1 MQGAPIEVA
10 IALPVFN
17 TYTYGVPEHFYNQ
30 VSPGKRTLVP
40 FGRRKVTGYILGRS
54 KDTYPDSIKFIIDIL
69 DEAPIFPSSMI
80 PFFKWTADYYMH
92 PLGEV
97 IKSALPKGL
106 NIYDTVCL
114 SITEKGKKAVI
125 EKSVTSVETTVLHFL
140 RHGSCSQKKIR
151 SKVNIT
157 VTDSLINRM
166 ARQGLLTKQ
175 RAFNSGGR
183 TRPKLERY
191 VSFIDSGTGRHNND
205 SSGKKLSEP
214 RKKIINLL
222 KSKGD
227 LSVKE
232 LKKIMPP
239 SVNLVRSMQKAG
251 QVTIYK
257 KNIYRNP
264 FGESIIPDIPP
275 QLTKEQRDVVAF
287 IRNLFE
293 KGYSTCL
300 LKGVTGSGKTEVYLH
315 LTEMVIKKGRPVV
328 ILVPELALITQT
340 EQRFRSRFGDTV
352 ALLHSGLSA
361 GERYDQWTRILSGDA
376 LIAIGARSAI
386 FAPFK
391 DIGLIVVD
399 EEHDASYK
407 QEGAFCYNARD
418 LAVVR
423 AKHLNGIALLGSATP
438 SVHSYYNAS
447 IGKYLETSLT
457 RRVGKSSLPD
467 VTIVDLRKNRD
478 ARGIRRFISPEL
490 LFAIKETLERSEQV
504 LLFLNQRGFATHPVC
519 AACGEPLKCKNCSI
533 TLTLHKKANAYRCHY
548 CGYSRPSVSH
558 CDICG
563 SYDIKQL
570 GFGTEKVEE
579 GVKTFFPDARVS
591 RMDRDTT
598 LLKGSLLRILQGLKK
613 QSIDILIGT
622 QMIAKGHDFPKITLV
637 GIICADLSLNF
648 PDFRACEKT
657 YQLISQVSGRAGR
670 GDAPGKVILQ
680 TYNPNHFSIV
690 AAQNHDFNSFYDQE
704 IRFRSKLDYPPFTRM
719 IRLQIFG
726 RGKEKTGEHAFKVT
740 GICKQLK
747 IDSPFFKNVQ
757 VLGPIEAPVPKIAN
771 KYRWHLLLKSPQI
784 KPLHR
789 MVKKLFFDNT
799 SKVRCRD
806 VKVIS
811 DIDPFSMM

>member
-1 MQGAPIEVA
+1 MQRSHIEVA

-17 TYTYGVPEHFYNQ
+17 TYTYGVPEHFYHQ
-30 VSPGKRTLVP
+30 VSPGKRVLVP
-40 FGRRKVTGYILGRS
+40 FGRRKVTGYILGRP
-54 KDTYPDSIKFIIDIL
+54 KDTYHDSIKFIIDIL
-69 DEAPIFPSSMI
+69 DESPIFPSSMI

-114 SITEKGKKAVI
+114 AITEKGEKAII

-140 RHGSCSQKKIR
+140 RHGSCSQKKII
-151 SKVNIT
+151 SKLTIT

-183 TRPKLERY
+183 TKPKLERY

-205 SSGKKLSEP
+205 YSGKKLSGP

-232 LKKIMPP
+232 LKKIIPP
-239 SVNLVRSMQKAG
+239 SINLVRSMQKAG

-257 KNIYRNP
+257 KKIYRNP

-287 IRNLFE
+287 IQNLFG

-315 LTEMVIKKGRPVV
+315 LTEIVIKKGRSVV
-328 ILVPELALITQT
+328 ILVPEIALITQI

-361 GERYDQWTRILSGDA
+361 GELYDQWTRILAGEA
-376 LIAIGARSAI
+376 AIAIGARSAI

-407 QEGAFCYNARD
+407 QDGTFCYNARD

-423 AKHLNGIALLGSATP
+423 AKHSNGIALLGSATP
-438 SVHSYYNAS
+438 SVNSYHNTFT
-447 IGKYLETSLT
+447 GKYLKASLT

-467 VTIVDLRKNRD
+467 ITIVDLRKNRD
-478 ARGIRRFISPEL
+478 VKGTKRFLSPEL
-490 LFAIKETLERSEQV
+490 RFAMKETLERGEQI

-519 AACGEPLKCKNCSI
+519 AACGESLKCKNCSI
-533 TLTLHKKANAYRCHY
+533 TLTLHKKTNAYRCHY

-563 SYDIKQL
+563 SHDIKLL

-598 LLKGSLLRILQGLKK
+598 LRKGSLLRILQGLKK
-613 QSIDILIGT
+613 QGIDILIGT

-648 PDFRACEKT
+648 PDFRACENT

-704 IRFRSKLDYPPFTRM
+704 IQFRSKLDYPPFTRM

-740 GICKQLK
+740 NICKKLK
-747 IDSPFFKNVQ
+747 TGSPFFKQVQ

-789 MVKKLFFDNT
+789 MVQRLFFDNK
-799 SKVRCRD
+799 SDVRGGD

-811 DIDPFSMM
+811 DIDPFFMM